1 MLSAIAYVPIGFI
14 LPLISKPK
22 SKFCQMHAK
31 QGMVLSVLT
40 FFILFVLVLI
50 PAIGSLLFLGLI
62 AAIGIGAFQAYSGLD
77 WNVPVLTDVA
87 SKINVD
93 SIFGAPMAPTSH
105 KTPTAEPTAS
115 TPAPAET
122 PAPVT
127 APEPPAPAETPAEP
141 EPPKS

>member
-1 MLSAIAYVPIGFI
+1 MEDISQNNPASATPPSATPSPETPAVAPTVESSPKPTSKIPSDERMLSAIAYVPIGFI

-87 SKINVD
+87 SKIN
-93 SIFGAPMAPTSH
+93 
-105 KTPTAEPTAS
+105 
-115 TPAPAET
+115 
-122 PAPVT
+122 
-127 APEPPAPAETPAEP
+127 
-141 EPPKS
+141 